1 MFSTISPVSRPAV
14 PEMMA
19 QNNKTPE
26 SETAELENLDR
37 QRQTQMATR
46 TIRNSSSRHLN
57 NHQTGSGPDM
67 TYAARADK
75 RVRLNAT
82 PSSNLK
88 AFKVSAIFPGKDNYN
103 VSRKSKIAVHFSE
116 PVNPSTINNIN
127 ISVFGKQTRVEGKVI
142 YDRHKNRAI
151 FDPASP
157 LDANTRYKVIISN
170 KIKSKMGEKLA
181 SAFSWE
187 FATAENLRQ
196 KYVPRKTAEAD
207 AAFYIPLVDSKLKKE
222 PGQVASRLNS
232 PQTTHSSS
240 FNYVDPRHWA
250 FKSMRHIS
258 NRGILNSFP
267 FAYTDSVTRYEIAS
281 AINSALN
288 NLKDMQHSPTRP
300 RLKIADMVELQQLIV
315 EFRNELKSYIVNT
328 RWFEAFL
335 QKQGVDLRQIE
346 MKVRKLNKG

>member
-1 MFSTISPVSRPAV
+1 
-14 PEMMA
+14 
-19 QNNKTPE
+19 
-26 SETAELENLDR
+26 
-37 QRQTQMATR
+37 
-46 TIRNSSSRHLN
+46 
-57 NHQTGSGPDM
+57 
-67 TYAARADK
+67 
-75 RVRLNAT
+75 
-82 PSSNLK
+82 LK

-267 FAYTDSVTRYEIAS
+267 FAYTDSVTRYEFAS